1 MAKEGSV
8 APKERVNI
16 VYKSATPEGMEEVE
30 LPLKI
35 LMVGD
40 YMGRKDD
47 RALEE
52 RKPINI
58 DKSNFSK
65 VMAEQKLEVAVNVP
79 DRLSNEKDA
88 SLAMKLSF
96 KSLAD
101 FEPDQIVNAVPELK
115 KLVELRAALTALK
128 HPLGSVP
135 AFRKKLQSLLG
146 DDAAR
151 QKLTAEL
158 GLSDKPENK

>member
-35 LMVGD
+35 LMMGD
-40 YMGRKDD
+40 YMGRQDN
-47 RALEE
+47 RPLEE

-58 DKSNFSK
+58 DKSNFNK
-65 VMAEQKLEVAVNVP
+65 VMAEQNLSVDITVP
-79 DRLSNEKDA
+79 DQLSGEKGA
-88 SLAMKLSF
+88 QLGMKLSF
-96 KSLAD
+96 KNLAD
-101 FEPDQIVNAVPELK
+101 FEPDALVNTVPELK

-135 AFRKKLQSLLG
+135 AFRKKLQALLG

-158 GLSDKPENK
+158 GLSDKTENK

>member
-16 VYKSATPEGMEEVE
+16 VYKSATGGAQEEVE

-40 YMGRKDD
+40 YTGRQDN
-47 RALEE
+47 RPVEE
-52 RKPINI
+52 RKPVNI
-58 DKSNFSK
+58 DKSNFNK
-65 VMAEQKLEVAVNVP
+65 VMAEQNLAVDITVP
-79 DRLSNEKDA
+79 DRLSGEKDA
-88 SLAMKLSF
+88 SLGMKLGF

-101 FEPDQIVNAVPELK
+101 FEPDAIVGSVPELK
-115 KLVELRAALTALK
+115 KLQELRSALTALK

-151 QKLTAEL
+151 QKLTTEL
-158 GLSDKPENK
+158 GLPDKPVNK

>member
-1 MAKEGSV
+1 MGKEGSV

-40 YMGRKDD
+40 YMGRQDN
-47 RALEE
+47 RPVEE

-58 DKSNFSK
+58 DKSNFNK
-65 VMAEQKLEVAVNVP
+65 VMAEQNLSVDITVADKL
-79 DRLSNEKDA
+79 SGEKDA
-88 SLAMKLSF
+88 QLGMKLNF

-101 FEPDQIVNAVPELK
+101 FEPDAIVNSVPELK

-135 AFRKKLQSLLG
+135 AFRKKLQALLG

-151 QKLTAEL
+151 QKLTTEL
-158 GLSDKPENK
+158 GLSDKKE

>member
-16 VYKSATPEGMEEVE
+16 VYKSATGDAMEEVE

-35 LMVGD
+35 LMMGD
-40 YMGRKDD
+40 YLGRQDN
-47 RALEE
+47 RPVEE

-58 DKSNFSK
+58 DKSNFNK
-65 VMAEQKLEVAVNVP
+65 VMAEQNLSVDITVADKL
-79 DRLSNEKDA
+79 SSEKGA
-88 SLAMKLSF
+88 QLGMKLNF

-101 FEPDQIVNAVPELK
+101 FEPDAIVSSVPELK

-135 AFRKKLQSLLG
+135 AFRKKLQALLG

-151 QKLTAEL
+151 QKLTSEL
-158 GLSDKPENK
+158 GLPEKKE

>member
-1 MAKEGSV
+1 MGKEGSV

-40 YMGRKDD
+40 YMGRQDN
-47 RALEE
+47 RPVEE

-58 DKSNFSK
+58 DKSNFNK
-65 VMAEQKLEVAVNVP
+65 VMAEQNLSVDITVADKL
-79 DRLSNEKDA
+79 SGEKDA
-88 SLAMKLSF
+88 QLGMKLSF

-101 FEPDQIVNAVPELK
+101 FEPDAIVNTVPELK

-135 AFRKKLQSLLG
+135 AFRKKLQALLG

-151 QKLTAEL
+151 QKLTTEL
-158 GLSDKPENK
+158 GLSDKKE

>member
-16 VYKSATPEGMEEVE
+16 VYKSATGDAQEEVE

-40 YMGRKDD
+40 YMGRQDN
-47 RALEE
+47 RPVEE

-65 VMAEQKLEVAVNVP
+65 VMAEQNLSVDITVP
-79 DRLSNEKDA
+79 DKLSGEKDA
-88 SLAMKLSF
+88 QLGMKLSF

-101 FEPDQIVNAVPELK
+101 FEPDALVNSVPELK

-135 AFRKKLQSLLG
+135 AFRKKLQALLG

-151 QKLTAEL
+151 QKLTSEL
-158 GLSDKPENK
+158 GLSEKKE